1 LGGDEF
7 AIVQADVAEPASA
20 GALASTI
27 QTAVTKPHL
36 IEGNELHVTAS
47 IGIAPYV
54 TTSASPDAMLAQAD
68 LALYRSKEEGRNR
81 YRFHSDDLDGEVLER
96 IALADELRAALARDE
111 LEIYYE
117 PQLELDSNK
126 LVGMQAR
133 VRWNHPARGILPASE
148 FLGVA
153 EKTGAILPLGQ
164 WVLDRACGQMRAWRD
179 AGRAL
184 DVVTIDL
191 SLAQLKNSR
200 ELLRDV
206 ADALE
211 RWELSP
217 ADLSFDVTEATLAR
231 LALMRN
237 DVLVELRALGVRI
250 AIDDFGS
257 EYSSFDYLRRY
268 RVNLL
273 KITQTLLDAATVDVQ
288 HAATVRAIVSLAREL
303 GIGVVTAGF
312 DIGAQQG
319 LGHGSDSGRE
329 ARDSEGDSPGWEP
342 KRVKR

>member
-1 LGGDEF
+1 
-7 AIVQADVAEPASA
+7 
-20 GALASTI
+20 
-27 QTAVTKPHL
+27 
-36 IEGNELHVTAS
+36 
-47 IGIAPYV
+47 
-54 TTSASPDAMLAQAD
+54 
-68 LALYRSKEEGRNR
+68 
-81 YRFHSDDLDGEVLER
+81 
-96 IALADELRAALARDE
+96 
-111 LEIYYE
+111 
-117 PQLELDSNK
+117 
-126 LVGMQAR
+126 
-133 VRWNHPARGILPASE
+133 
-148 FLGVA
+148 VA